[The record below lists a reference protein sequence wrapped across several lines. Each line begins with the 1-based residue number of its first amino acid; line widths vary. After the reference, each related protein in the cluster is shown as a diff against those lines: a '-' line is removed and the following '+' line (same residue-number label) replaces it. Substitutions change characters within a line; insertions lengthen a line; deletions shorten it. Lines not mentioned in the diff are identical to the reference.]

1 MAKYQAEQGEE
12 DRHGEMTGA
21 ITIGYILLMPP
32 IAAWCVIAPA
42 WLGAWPTM
50 IGAVVAAVIGS
61 FAVRPLARRIW
72 AWVSDAM
79 DRSTF

>member
-1 MAKYQAEQGEE
+1 MADGKPKE

-21 ITIGYILLMPP
+21 ITIRYILVMPP
-32 IAAWCVIAPA
+32 VAIWCVF
-42 WLGAWPTM
+42 
-50 IGAVVAAVIGS
+50 IGPLVTGMWMTVTVALVLSVVLTAISGPVS
-61 FAVRPLARRIW
+61 RRIW